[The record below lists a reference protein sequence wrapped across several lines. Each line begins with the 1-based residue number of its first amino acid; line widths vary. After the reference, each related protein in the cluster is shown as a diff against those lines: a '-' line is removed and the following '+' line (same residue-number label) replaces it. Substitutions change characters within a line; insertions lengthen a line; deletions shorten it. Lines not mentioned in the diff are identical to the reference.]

1 MGFSGYDIE
10 KSKWRKIME
19 DKELIIRADNFYNG
33 DASYGDPAKK
43 ILDGISSESAS
54 KHPDKNTHNAAEL
67 LAHIVGWKDVY
78 LKRFQGDSKATI
90 DQNLSFDWKRIDK
103 NEKSAWKSLVSAFEK
118 NHRQLVSCLEQE
130 KSDMAAKEKLLN
142 NIMEH
147 DIYHL
152 GQIALIKKLAG

>member
-1 MGFSGYDIE
+1 MKE
-10 KSKWRKIME
+10 
-19 DKELIIRADNFYNG
+19 KELVSRANNFFSG
-33 DASYGDPAKK
+33 DASYGDPAIK
-43 ILDGISSESAS
+43 ILEGITSDSAIRR
-54 KHPDKNTHNAAEL
+54 PDKNSHNAAEL
-67 LAHIVGWKDVY
+67 LAHIVGWEDVY
-78 LKRFQGDSKATI
+78 LKRFQGDPKATI